1 MLHIS
6 ARFLRHFMLFTMV
19 LHFSLKKITPIFGSL
34 QQKNANKRVL
44 KFLRFGAKRVA
55 FSSKMHCYLVQN
67 ARLSRAKRKAKCSKT
82 QNYLLQVTSLLGGE
96 LW

>member
-6 ARFLRHFMLFTMV
+6 ARFLRHFLLFTMV
-19 LHFSLKKITPIFGSL
+19 LHFFLKKITPNFGSQ
-34 QQKNANKRVL
+34 QQKNANKRML

-67 ARLSRAKRKAKCSKT
+67 ARLNAAKREVKCNKT
-82 QNYLLQVTSLLGGE
+82 QNYLLQIASLLGGE
-96 LW
+96 WR